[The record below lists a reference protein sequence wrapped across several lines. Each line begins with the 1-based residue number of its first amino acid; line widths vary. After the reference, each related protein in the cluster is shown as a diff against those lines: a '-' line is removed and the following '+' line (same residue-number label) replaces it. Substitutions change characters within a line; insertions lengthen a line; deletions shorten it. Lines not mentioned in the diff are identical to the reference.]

1 MAVLA
6 PGAAVAQTAAQDPG
20 GREGDNEGLLRQLDA
35 ARVSRNSE
43 TGTVSLIG
51 TNNADP
57 IERPAGLSPGASP
70 ATAARAHLEE
80 VGPPLGVEDPS
91 RELELQDTEG
101 VGKGHS
107 VTRFRQVH
115 KDVPVLGGEI
125 NVQTNGSNELLSAN
139 GEALPSISLDTEPG
153 VGAGEARETA
163 LEAIAKQYERGTG
176 TLDVT
181 EPELWVYDSALLGG
195 PGPQIPTLVW
205 RMEVTPDEFVDFNEL
220 VLVDA
225 QRDNVALPHPQTRPR
240 SRLTGGDLRLQNRKL
255 GR

>member
-1 MAVLA
+1 VAVLA

-101 VGKGHS
+101 VGKGRS

-125 NVQTNGSNELLSAN
+125 NVQTNGSNELLRITSSGGFDDLRGDQGNDFIDVADGSGGDVVDC
-139 GEALPSISLDTEPG
+139 GENAGDNNTVDYDGPTQTSLGDTVTNCEVLRPSSLTGPG
-153 VGAGEARETA
+153 VLRHSGRSLAR
-163 LEAIAKQYERGTG
+163 
-176 TLDVT
+176 
-181 EPELWVYDSALLGG
+181 
-195 PGPQIPTLVW
+195 
-205 RMEVTPDEFVDFNEL
+205 
-220 VLVDA
+220 
-225 QRDNVALPHPQTRPR
+225 
-240 SRLTGGDLRLQNRKL
+240 
-255 GR
+255 